1 MLEIRIVVGGFGLWI
16 EKKMKESKSR
26 EFMNESEL

>member
-16 EKKMKESKSR
+16 EKENERNGRKR
-26 EFMNESEL
+26 IEFMNE